1 MTLDDLDLQR
11 AVELANEGRR
21 LVSQLRVAKA
31 VRLIDTP
38 RPAVDLAPT
47 AATHGPGDDHGP

>member
-1 MTLDDLDLQR
+1 MTLDDLDFQR
-11 AVELANEGRR
+11 AIELANEGRK

-38 RPAVDLAPT
+38 RPAADLAPT
-47 AATHGPGDDHGP
+47 AAAHGPRDDHGP